1 MPVRV
6 RLIDG
11 LEREPLEVSYNGEQE
26 FVIKSRHDYAK
37 VGFAAARWARAA
49 LRGAQLGE
57 GGSNAEL
64 RMEIDFLGDEELEP
78 AAKPA
83 KKARK
88 RKAKANGAAE

>member
-6 RLIDG
+6 RLIND
-11 LEREPLEVSYNGEQE
+11 LDSEAFVLATNGEQE

-57 GGSNAEL
+57 GGSNAKL
-64 RMEIDFLGDEELEP
+64 RMKIDFLGDEEP
-78 AAKPA
+78 APAEKPA
-83 KKARK
+83 KKRRGK
-88 RKAKANGAAE
+88 KGKANGAES

>member
-6 RLIDG
+6 TLIAENAYDY
-11 LEREPLEVSYNGEQE
+11 EAEPGAGDQE

-64 RMEIDFLGDEELEP
+64 RMEIDFLGDEEPPP
-78 AAKPA
+78 AEKPA

-88 RKAKANGAAE
+88 RKGKANGAES